1 MKKNIDAIKNY
12 IPFIVMS
19 IVALIILLTGTN
31 HKLFFTINA
40 HHHWLPVFVWKSI
53 IFITWE
59 KNFILPAVLLIIT
72 YLYRREKIRNVLMLI
87 VAYYVLFYLLKITVH
102 EARPYIQYDPSTFYW
117 LPQQDATGR
126 AYHSFPSGHTGNMAI
141 FVFTLIA
148 FFSQE
153 KPWIRPVLA
162 ISLMFTMM
170 AQMCTGWHFPLD
182 VLGSAILGF
191 ILTHVCLR
199 WKF

>member
-12 IPFIVMS
+12 VPVIVMFM
-19 IVALIILLTGTN
+19 VAMTIFLTGTN
-31 HKLFFTINA
+31 HKLFFIINA
-40 HHHWLPVFVWKSI
+40 HHDWLPVVMWKAI

-59 KNFILPAVLLIIT
+59 KDGLLPIALLIIT
-72 YLYRREKIRNVLMLI
+72 WIYRREKMKNVLMLI
-87 VAYYVLFYLLKITVH
+87 VAYYALFFLLKITVH

-117 LPQQDATGR
+117 LPQHDVTGR

-141 FVFTLIA
+141 FVFSLIY
-148 FFSQE
+148 FFVQE

-162 ISLMFTMM
+162 LCLVLTMM
-170 AQMCTGWHFPLD
+170 AQICTGWHFPLD
-182 VLGSAILGF
+182 VIGSAILGF
-191 ILTHVCLR
+191 ILTAVCLR